1 MPFIK
6 TLRVMFGVKITVLQA
21 ATLTELRVDHDCPLQ
36 KADFVLVYNQ
46 RELGHYSA
54 ACKQTF
60 LRTVP
65 KIWYEPDQH
74 ICPNPF

>member
-54 ACKQTF
+54 ACKQNF
-60 LRTVP
+60 
-65 KIWYEPDQH
+65 
-74 ICPNPF
+74 